1 MWVLKNMNMNNIP
14 PILVKRVFDDAKL
27 PVRAYPTDSGLDVFA
42 HSYKILPDGDKGP
55 NDSWTVM
62 IPHGNRVLIDTGLQV
77 TVGKGYEVQV
87 RPRSGLAAKNGIT
100 VANAPG
106 TVDESYRGNVCVIL
120 INHSMHSFEIKKGEK
135 IAQLV
140 VCPVILSDVVEV
152 EELPASDRGTGGF
165 GSTGSK

>member
-1 MWVLKNMNMNNIP
+1 MNNIP
-14 PILVKRVFDDAKL
+14 PILVKKVFNDAKL
-27 PVRAYPTDSGLDVFA
+27 PVRAHPTDSGLDVFA
-42 HSYKILPDGDKGP
+42 YFKTDELNFIELYP
-55 NDSWTVM
+55 
-62 IPHGNRVLIDTGLQV
+62 GNRVVVDTGIQA
-77 TVGKGYEVQV
+77 TVGPGFEIQV

-106 TVDESYRGNVCVIL
+106 TVDEGFRNNIGVIL
-120 INHSMHSFEIKKGEK
+120 INHSMINTFTVNKGDK

-152 EELPASDRGTGGF
+152 NELPTSDRGTGGF